1 MNVLIIGNG
10 GREHALA
17 WAVSRSPQCK
27 ALFCLPGNGG
37 TAQLGQNISIPT
49 ANTQEIVEFALKHK
63 TDLAIIGPED
73 PLASGLADQLR
84 AVDILSFG
92 PSADAAR
99 IEASKDYAKQIMK
112 SAGVLHAQGESF
124 TAKKLAHSYIENLNT
139 NNPPVIKAD
148 GLAAGK
154 GVVVPQTI
162 DQAHQAVDDLMRLS
176 GKIVVEERL
185 SGREVS
191 AMTIA
196 TDNDIFPLPLACDWK
211 RVGDKDTGANTGG
224 MGVYA
229 QPQFT
234 ENASTLTERVHK
246 PVLAELKKRN
256 APFQGVLYAG
266 LMISENNLYVLEFN
280 ARFGDP
286 ETQVILPLLDGDVL
300 ELLNSTAH
308 GNINKSAVTTKDQ
321 VAVGV
326 VMASNGYPGAYK
338 TGAIITGLDKIDNNV
353 FVFHAGTKQE
363 NNRIITTG
371 GRVLCVVALAKDRKT
386 AREIAYQNVERI
398 QFNNAYFRRDIALY
412 ESVVTN

>member
-37 TAQLGQNISIPT
+37 TAQLGHNIPIPV
-49 ANTQEIVEFALKHK
+49 ANTQEIVEYALKHK
-63 TDLAIIGPED
+63 IDLAIVGPED

-84 AVDILSFG
+84 KAGVPTFG
-92 PSADAAR
+92 PSANAAR
-99 IEASKDYAKQIMK
+99 IEASKDYAKQVME
-112 SAGVLHAQGESF
+112 SAGVPHAQGESF
-124 TAKKLAHSYIENLNT
+124 TNAKLAHSHIENLNA

-162 DQAHQAVDDLMRLS
+162 DQAHQAVDDLMHLS

-185 SGREVS
+185 VGREVS
-191 AMTIA
+191 AMAVA

-211 RVGDKDTGANTGG
+211 RVGEQNTGANTGG

-234 ENASTLTERVHK
+234 ENASTLVQHIHK
-246 PVLAELKKRN
+246 PVLADLKKRN
-256 APFQGVLYAG
+256 APFQGILYAG
-266 LMISENNLYVLEFN
+266 LMVSENNLYVLEFN

-286 ETQVILPLLDGDVL
+286 ETQAILPLLDGDVL
-300 ELLNSTAH
+300 ELLNSVAH
-308 GNINKSAVTTKDQ
+308 GSINKTAVTIKNQ

-326 VMASNGYPGAYK
+326 VMASGGYPGAYK
-338 TGAIITGLDKIDNNV
+338 TGATITGLDEIDNDV

-363 NNRIITTG
+363 NNAVITTG

-386 AREIAYQNVERI
+386 AREIAYQNVDRI

-412 ESVVTN
+412 ESVATN